1 MSIAEIVI
9 PLELATCVLAAVGVP
24 GGEVDVMFMG
34 GGEGGGEQLQ
44 DVGKWLDS
52 GNHIWQVKGEI

>member
-1 MSIAEIVI
+1 MSTAEIVI
-9 PLELATCVLAAVGVP
+9 PLELATCVLAAVGVL
-24 GGEVDVMFMG
+24 GREVDVVFM

>member
-34 GGEGGGEQLQ
+34 GGGGRGRTAAGCGE
-44 DVGKWLDS
+44 VAGFW
-52 GNHIWQVKGEI
+52 